1 MSTVRFAGF
10 SRLNG
15 ALKFRTAMDQS
26 RAQQLAKLGDTEI
39 DMIILPSEMTKNDAA
54 KWVLV
59 NIDRYT
65 STPEKLTL
73 LTGLIKD
80 ENPFVK
86 TKAVKKTAPVKK
98 TQTVVA
104 KNVTVKPTA
113 PVVEDKQFSPRE
125 AAKIRAEFMKKLKIA
140 YEAN

>member
-80 ENPFVK
+80 ENPFAK
-86 TKAVKKTAPVKK
+86 PKAVKKPSAVKNTK
-98 TQTVVA
+98 TVVA
-104 KNVTVKPTA
+104 KNVTVKPAA
-113 PVVEDKQFSPRE
+113 PAVEDKQFSPKE

-140 YEAN
+140 FEAN